1 MMVESEGSA
10 EGKIHGDG
18 GEVCGWNAWFPLGDK
33 VLKENFVDDPEVGE
47 SIAVERFKCS
57 KKIFFLSIAA
67 GSEGEQTELLVRGD
81 DEAVVLVEVVQ
92 QE

>member
-1 MMVESEGSA
+1 MVVDGDGSTQ
-10 EGKIHGDG
+10 GKIHGDG
-18 GEVCGWNAWFPLGDK
+18 GEMCGWNGRFPLGDK
-33 VLKENFVDDPEVGE
+33 ILQKYLVDDPEVGE